1 VPGVEAAGTIHLL
14 PLREL
19 TSRSCFAPGEQKT
32 EPNPAT
38 SSDAQFL
45 IVSPGYFDAMQTTI
59 LKGRDFNHSDRLG
72 SRGVMIVN
80 QAFVRS
86 FLPGQDPIGHHFSVC
101 WNTPNPAEIV
111 GVVADA
117 RQTKLNKA
125 PEPTIFLP
133 NAQAAMYFASI
144 VARATGDPRQ
154 IMNSVVAAVHRV
166 DPEQPVT
173 GMETLETVLSASVS
187 QPRFQL
193 VLLGA
198 FGLLALALAT
208 IGVYGVIS
216 YSVTQ
221 RVEEI
226 GIRLALGAQRSTV
239 LNLVLR
245 EALVLAGLG
254 LAAGLFAAV
263 GFTRVISALLYDV
276 SPTDPITLLV
286 VSSTLLFAA
295 LLAAFVPALRATRVD
310 PMHALRS
317 E

>member
-1 VPGVEAAGTIHLL
+1 
-14 PLREL
+14 
-19 TSRSCFAPGEQKT
+19 
-32 EPNPAT
+32 
-38 SSDAQFL
+38 
-45 IVSPGYFDAMQTTI
+45 
-59 LKGRDFNHSDRLG
+59 
-72 SRGVMIVN
+72 
-80 QAFVRS
+80 
-86 FLPGQDPIGHHFSVC
+86 
-101 WNTPNPAEIV
+101 
-111 GVVADA
+111 
-117 RQTKLNKA
+117 
-125 PEPTIFLP
+125 
-133 NAQAAMYFASI
+133 
-144 VARATGDPRQ
+144 
-154 IMNSVVAAVHRV
+154 
-166 DPEQPVT
+166 
-173 GMETLETVLSASVS
+173 
-187 QPRFQL
+187 
-193 VLLGA
+193 
-198 FGLLALALAT
+198 LLALALAT